1 MAARRSR
8 HRFDRWVTETRGSD
22 FGLRPPAVRPAAGEG
37 AVVVVV
43 AVVMVDEISA
53 MRTEGDAAAAWVAV
67 AARAAPTEV
76 IDPGSLDR
84 RRGRVTKAR
93 EEVEGMIDESDAET
107 FEARVGVATRDGSE
121 FAFFQR
127 GGGPDT
133 DADASGMRT
142 PLMPRF
148 SFLERK
154 VGLVWRVRRRAPR
167 REDDILRRF
176 RREWNWVW
184 SDGERR
190 MAKSVGGVFL
200 FVLTGAGVIKLG
212 VLGCGIAEHSSITGY
227 TKKPKRHRMGAVAW
241 LMVA

>member
-1 MAARRSR
+1 MVDDQTCFGEPSKTLAARRSR

-22 FGLRPPAVRPAAGEG
+22 FGLRPARPVRPAAGEG

-76 IDPGSLDR
+76 MDPGSLDR

-93 EEVEGMIDESDAET
+93 EEEGVIDESDAET

-167 REDDILRRF
+167 REDVVLWRL

-190 MAKSVGGVFL
+190 IAKSVGCVFL
-200 FVLTGAGVIKLG
+200 FVLTGAVLSKLG
-212 VLGCGIAEHSSITGY
+212 CVGVWHSGT
-227 TKKPKRHRMGAVAW
+227 
-241 LMVA
+241 